1 MLMPFVKMMPYGHN
15 PLFFGSEASFSDFWS
30 AMKYKHKH
38 TDTNTQQMVGVFGYL
53 SFNQGISST
62 QLSDAIKTSSFIFL
76 ERIHSSNDC
85 LKVINVLKF
94 LSLTVQ
100 FTH

>member
-38 TDTNTQQMVGVFGYL
+38 TD
-53 SFNQGISST
+53 
-62 QLSDAIKTSSFIFL
+62 
-76 ERIHSSNDC
+76 SNA
-85 LKVINVLKF
+85 
-94 LSLTVQ
+94 Q
-100 FTH
+100 